1 LGYID
6 NKNELFPMKNLPSF
20 KDFSNYSS
28 LLETASA
35 EEIRLL
41 NELETSDPNHTLNE
55 GKILDTVK
63 NELSKF
69 FLGKYSKLS
78 VIDKARKVL
87 VDLEIDLIEKKYEF
101 EESISNIDSQ
111 IDSIGSSGDK
121 QRLIALRKDRDN
133 KIKEFE
139 KYEESSKLKM
149 KKAIEVIREM
159 IEGDSRKRKY
169 YEAGRSEDEI
179 GLAELK
185 YKFAKEKSDDKE
197 IKKYEEAIRKAKEEA
212 EAKADVLK
220 SEIETKEKDSEPEAS
235 NQVQVVKIDPE
246 KEKKKI
252 SSRRGKDIIE
262 RKRQLENSIV
272 DLKADMERILTQMEK
287 HIKSGKKI
295 SRSYINN
302 KKIQLLSMAS
312 SIDSQTNLLKILRD
326 LGKSENEITKKLS
339 KEQEF
344 TKLAN
349 LINQGIAEGEDAKS
363 GLKKVVSSIFV
374 GPEGTINTEKVK
386 QAKEKLNK

>member
-1 LGYID
+1 
-6 NKNELFPMKNLPSF
+6 MKNLPSF